1 MLESQLRK
9 DEKPSHQEGIIG
21 QQQVEEVAVVK
32 ASAAI
37 VAPTSDVHDLHTTP
51 VKKEDESQMAST
63 ANDDRVV

>member
-1 MLESQLRK
+1 M
-9 DEKPSHQEGIIG
+9 
-21 QQQVEEVAVVK
+21 AVVK